1 MKGRAGAAHQEV
13 AGGNIYLY
21 DKRAHVGWKY
31 KLSNAILHIGGFL
44 DGNKCCY
51 SERSSAISI

>member
-51 SERSSAISI
+51 SEWSFCN